1 MQLWHST
8 IVLPFRWGLG
18 LLVLLMALGADVSL
32 AGWKAGVAKAD
43 ITPEQP
49 MWMSGYASRK
59 HRSEDSLT
67 KLWGK
72 VLVIEDSA
80 GKRIASVTLDIVGI
94 DRETSNVMRD
104 RIVKEHGL
112 ERGAIALF
120 CSHTHS
126 GPVVGN
132 NLLSM
137 YTLTEDDQTLI
148 KTYTSAMIDKV
159 VTAVGQAISDLTPA
173 ELAWG
178 SGMTGFAVNRRT
190 NKEAE
195 VPDLIAAKALLGPN
209 DHQVSVLMVSS
220 NDQIKAILFGY
231 ACHATTLDYYDWC
244 GDWPGYAMQQIEE
257 EFPGT
262 TAMFWAGCGADQNP
276 LPRRTGNS
284 DAKVEKAARIAL
296 AKRYGERLATEV
308 MAILGSDVA
317 PISGDLDFRYQE
329 PELDF
334 ASIPT
339 AAEVETQLTS
349 ENVYEAGRARMLKQ
363 EIATR
368 GSIAPSYP
376 YPVQTWKLGDGPVWV
391 ILGGEVVVD
400 YSIRLKTEIRRV
412 HGGDRPVW
420 VAGYANDVM
429 AYIPSL
435 RVLKE
440 GGYEGEGAMLY
451 YGRPSRWADD
461 VEEKIVQT
469 VHAQVDSLLK
479 PAN

>member
-1 MQLWHST
+1 MNPSRLVFGSSGCMVLA
-8 IVLPFRWGLG
+8 IVLQLG
-18 LLVLLMALGADVSL
+18 SL
-32 AGWKAGVAKAD
+32 AEAAGWKAGVAKAD
-43 ITPEQP
+43 ITPDKP
-49 MWMSGYASRK
+49 MWMSGYASRN
-59 HRSEDSLT
+59 HRAEGNLT

-72 VLVIEDSA
+72 VLVIEDST
-80 GKRIASVTLDIVGI
+80 GKRVAAITLDLVGV
-94 DRETSNVMRD
+94 DRATSNSMRD

-132 NLLSM
+132 NLMSM
-137 YTLTEDDQTLI
+137 YTLTEEDQDLVQ
-148 KTYTSAMIDKV
+148 TYTAGLIDEI

-178 SGMTGFAVNRRT
+178 SGKTGFAVNRRN

-195 VPDLIAAKALLGPN
+195 VPELRAAGALVGPN
-209 DHQVSVLMVSS
+209 DHQVPVLQISS
-220 NDQIKAILFGY
+220 DDKIKAIVFGY

-257 EFPGT
+257 DFPGT
-262 TAMFWAGCGADQNP
+262 TAMFWTGCGADQNP
-276 LPRRTGNS
+276 LPRRTGNP
-284 DAKVEKAARIAL
+284 DAKAEKATRVGL
-296 AKRYGERLATEV
+296 AQRYGGLLATEV
-308 MAILGSDVA
+308 LAVMGSNVA
-317 PISGDLDFRYQE
+317 PINGDFDIRYEE
-329 PELDF
+329 PELNF
-334 ASIPT
+334 ASVPT
-339 AAEVETQLTS
+339 AEEVEAQLS
-349 ENVYEAGRARMLKQ
+349 SKNIYEVGRAKMLKQ

-368 GSIAPSYP
+368 GSVAPSYP

-400 YSIRLKTEIRRV
+400 YSIRLKTEIRMI
-412 HGGDRPVW
+412 HGGNRPVW

-440 GGYEGEGAMLY
+440 GGYEGESSMLY

-461 VEEKIVQT
+461 VEDRIVNT
-469 VHAQVDSLLK
+469 VHAQVESLLK
-479 PAN
+479 LAK